1 MPNKAIAAA
10 DGHKI
15 HRYPSIYIELE
26 NTCVRPFEVWCSEKA
41 REEHLD
47 QPYQLLF
54 DSEIRLLAE
63 DADHLSIPNHHL
75 ASEVTGHPDLQLGLE
90 LLQCRSC
97 WCYEQSFSEFTNIKR
112 DVRHVVMIF
121 DTCPRVTSE
130 EQFSF
135 CQGSPASKEMHAH
148 LGSSKNSGHLRRYA
162 RSDVRSVT

>member
-1 MPNKAIAAA
+1 MPNKAIVAA

-15 HRYPSIYIELE
+15 HRCPSIYIELE

-54 DSEIRLLAE
+54 DTEIRLLAE

-97 WCYEQSFSEFTNIKR
+97 WCYEQSFSEFTNMKR
-112 DVRHVVMIF
+112 DVRV
-121 DTCPRVTSE
+121 VTSASHDLALARHTLYLARAPRSSLFLSLDVTLHTQTE
-130 EQFSF
+130 LITRP
-135 CQGSPASKEMHAH
+135 GSPF
-148 LGSSKNSGHLRRYA
+148 
-162 RSDVRSVT
+162 